1 MSDKIKK
8 VSCIVVLCLAAILM
22 CCLVVRIW
30 NVLSFGLA
38 TGGGL
43 MWWCFA
49 ISLVLSL
56 LASAIIVCSLC
67 LWSVCFD
74 RQEE

>member
-8 VSCIVVLCLAAILM
+8 VSCIVVLCLAAILI
-22 CCLVVRIW
+22 CCLVVGIW

-43 MWWCFA
+43 M
-49 ISLVLSL
+49 
-56 LASAIIVCSLC
+56 
-67 LWSVCFD
+67 
-74 RQEE
+74 